1 MARPT
6 SPHPTELELEIL
18 KILWRQGPLPP
29 REVRDGLVGFRDLA
43 YTSVSTI
50 MNIMVGKG
58 YLGRE
63 KTGPCFVYRARVS
76 EKTTTRQMLR
86 DLVKRVFDGSPAAVL
101 VNLLEDAAVD
111 EAKIRELRAILK
123 AKMEEENK

>member
-1 MARPT
+1 MARPA
-6 SPHPTELELEIL
+6 SQHPTELELEIL

-50 MNIMVGKG
+50 LTIMVNKG
-58 YLGRE
+58 YLSRE
-63 KTGPCFVYRARVS
+63 KSGPSFVYRARAS
-76 EKTTTRQMLR
+76 EKATTRRMLR
-86 DLVKRVFDGSPAAVL
+86 DMVNRVFDGSPAAVL

-111 EAKIRELRAILK
+111 EAEIRELRTILK